1 MPEISQIREYM
12 KKQLETDK
20 SIRRIP
26 VSAPTV
32 EEALKEASV
41 ELGAPVK
48 RLEYEVEDSGS
59 PGAFGLG
66 QRNCRLTVWVAASE
80 VRVEEFGPEIEGD
93 FDFDE
98 SFEEL
103 PKDVDG
109 EALVRLAPEGVL
121 LKVTP
126 PVGNGQKVSVKQA
139 TALLKNRNAKNID
152 EQMVKNVVKQA
163 DGEYIKAAEFDYNPI
178 NDATMTVDIIDF
190 EMQATITAQAPGP
203 GGTDLSKDSIIG
215 GLKNNSVIHGYL
227 DDVILDF
234 VDHPKYNFPVTAAE
248 GTKPKNG
255 ADAKIIYNFETDTDK
270 VRLKESD
277 GKVDFKELNKI
288 QNVVEGQLLAKKVP
302 AGDGE
307 DGRTV
312 TGKVLPAKPGV
323 NKELGVGKNV
333 KLSDDGLS
341 MTATTNGQVL
351 LLNNKVNVEPVYVV
365 QGDVNMKTGNIT
377 HLGTIIVKGNVEDG
391 FTLKASGNLEI
402 YGTVGKCKLDA
413 EGNIIVHQG
422 ITGKSE
428 GEVFSGKS
436 VWSKFIENTNVEVGE
451 NVVVTD
457 GIINSYVDANKKVVC
472 ISHGKRAKIVGG
484 RIRAAE
490 EVIAE
495 TFGSLSGSET
505 IIEVGY
511 DPKSKAR
518 MAELVEL
525 KETLEKELEDL
536 NLNIHTLA
544 KQKKVRKKLPE
555 DKEKFLKE
563 LVLTKKEKDEEL
575 LKLEEEMKEIQE
587 YLASL
592 KSIGKVSAAKRVYPG
607 VKIYVKEAFLNVRN
621 EFKATAF
628 INEGGNVKMT
638 KYEEPEEDYARSD

>member
-12 KKQLETDK
+12 KKQLESDK

-26 VSAPTV
+26 VSAPTI
-32 EEALKEASV
+32 EEALKQASV
-41 ELGAPVK
+41 EFGVPVK
-48 RLEYEVEDSGS
+48 RLEFEVEDQGS

-66 QRNCRLTVWVAASE
+66 QRNCRLTVWVAAKDVE
-80 VRVEEFGPEIEGD
+80 IEEFDTGLEGD
-93 FDFDE
+93 FDMGD
-98 SFEEL
+98 SFSDL
-103 PKDVDG
+103 PKDMEG
-109 EALVRLAPEGVL
+109 EALVRFAPEGVM

-126 PVGNGQKVSVKQA
+126 PAGNGNPISFKQA
-139 TALLKNRNAKNID
+139 MSVLKDRNAKNID
-152 EQMVKNVVKQA
+152 EGMVKSVVKQA
-163 DGEYIKAAEFDYNPI
+163 DGEYIKVAEFDYNPM
-178 NDATMTVDIIDF
+178 NDATLTVDIIDF

-203 GGTDLSKDSIIG
+203 GGTDLSMDSIIG

-227 DDVILDF
+227 EDVIREF
-234 VDHPKYNFPVTAAE
+234 VDHPRYNFPVTVAE

-270 VRLKESD
+270 IRLKESE

-288 QNVVEGQLLAKKVP
+288 QNVVEGQLLAKKIP
-302 AGDGE
+302 AEEGE

-312 TGKVLPAKPGV
+312 TGKMLPAKPGAD
-323 NKELGVGKNV
+323 KELGVGKNV

-341 MTATTNGQVL
+341 ISATTNGQVL

-365 QGDVNMKTGNIT
+365 QGDVNMKTGNVT

-391 FTLKASGNLEI
+391 FTLKASGNIEI
-402 YGTVGKCKLDA
+402 YGTVGKCTLDA
-413 EGNIIVHQG
+413 EGDIIVHQG

-428 GEVFSGKS
+428 GVINSGRT
-436 VWSKFIENTNVEVGE
+436 VWSKFIENANVEVGE

-457 GIINSYVDANKKVVC
+457 GIINSQVDANKKVVC
-472 ISHGKRAKIVGG
+472 MSHGKRAKIVGG

-518 MAELVEL
+518 MAELTEQ
-525 KETLEKELEDL
+525 KEALEKELEDL

-555 DKEKFLKE
+555 DKEKFLRE
-563 LVLTKKEKDEEL
+563 LVLTKKEKDAEMEKFENEL
-575 LKLEEEMKEIQE
+575 KEIQE

-592 KSIGKVSAAKRVYPG
+592 KSIGRVSAAKRVYPG
-607 VKIYVKEAFLNVRN
+607 VKIYVKDAFLNVRN

-628 INEGGNVKMT
+628 INENGNVKMT
-638 KYEEPEEDYARSD
+638 KYEAPEEDYSRND

>member
-26 VSAPTV
+26 VSAPTI

-66 QRNCRLTVWVAASE
+66 QRNCRLTVWIAVKE
-80 VRVEEFGPEIEGD
+80 VKVEEFGGDIGGD
-93 FDFDE
+93 FSFEE
-98 SFEEL
+98 SFESQ
-103 PKDVDG
+103 PKDIDG

-126 PVGNGQKVSVKQA
+126 PIGRGQRVGVKQA
-139 TALLKNRNAKNID
+139 MALMKNRNAVTID
-152 EQMVKNVVKQA
+152 EEMVKNVVKQS
-163 DGEYIKAAEFDYNPI
+163 DGEYIKVAEFDYNPM
-178 NDATMTVDIIDF
+178 NDAAMTVDIIDF

-203 GGTDLSKDSIIG
+203 GGTDLSMDSIIG
-215 GLKNNSVIHGYL
+215 ALKNNSVIHGYI
-227 DDVILDF
+227 DDVIAEF
-234 VDHPKYNFPVTAAE
+234 VDHPKYNFPVTVAE

-302 AGDGE
+302 AEDGE

-312 TGKVLPAKPGV
+312 TGKVLPAKPGADKV
-323 NKELGVGKNV
+323 LGIGKNV

-341 MTATTNGQVL
+341 IVAVTNGQVL
-351 LLNNKVNVEPVYVV
+351 LLGGKVNVEPVYIV

-391 FTLKASGNLEI
+391 FVLKASGNIEI
-402 YGTVGKCKLDA
+402 YGTVGKCKLDS

-428 GEVFSGKS
+428 GEIFSGRT
-436 VWSKFIENTNVEVGE
+436 VWSKFIENANVQVGE

-457 GIINSYVDANKKVVC
+457 GIINSQVDANKKVIC
-472 ISHGKRAKIVGG
+472 MSHGKRAKIVGG

-505 IIEVGY
+505 VIEVGY

-518 MAELVEL
+518 MAELAEE
-525 KETLEKELEDL
+525 KEAMEKELEDL

-555 DKEKFLKE
+555 DKEKFLRE
-563 LVLTKKEKDEEL
+563 LLLSKKEKDDAME
-575 LKLEEEMKEIQE
+575 KIDGEMKEIQE

-592 KSIGKVSAAKRVYPG
+592 KSIGKVSASKRVYPG
-607 VKIYVKEAFLNVRN
+607 VKIYIKEAFLNVRN

-628 INEGGNVKMT
+628 INENGNVKMT
-638 KYEEPEEDYARSD
+638 KYEEPEEDYSRSE

>member
-1 MPEISQIREYM
+1 MPDITQIRDFM
-12 KKQLETDK
+12 KKQLETDR

-26 VSAPTV
+26 VSAPTI
-32 EEALKEASV
+32 EGALKEASL
-41 ELGAPVK
+41 ELGAPIK
-48 RLEYEVEDSGS
+48 KLEYEVEDSGS

-66 QRNCRLTVWVAASE
+66 QRNCRLTVWVAAKE
-80 VRVEEFGPEIEGD
+80 VQVEEFGADFGD
-93 FDFDE
+93 DFNMEE

-109 EALVRLAPEGVL
+109 EVLVRFAPEGVL
-121 LKVTP
+121 MKVTAP
-126 PVGNGQKVSVKQA
+126 LGKGQKVSVKQA
-139 TALLKNRNAKNID
+139 MAGLKERNVKNID
-152 EQMVKNVVKQA
+152 DGMVKNVVKEA
-163 DGEYIKAAEFDYNPI
+163 DGEYIKVAEFDYNPM
-178 NDATMTVDIIDF
+178 NDATLTVDIIDF
-190 EMQATITAQAPGP
+190 EMQATINAQPPGP
-203 GGTDLSKDSIIG
+203 GGTDLSMDSIIG
-215 GLKNNSVIHGYL
+215 ALKNNSVIHGYL
-227 DDVILDF
+227 EDIIKEF
-234 VDHPKYNFPVTAAE
+234 VDHPQYNFPVTIAE

-255 ADAKIIYNFETDTDK
+255 ADAKIIYNFETDSDK
-270 VRLKESD
+270 VRIKETD
-277 GKVDFKELNKI
+277 GKVDFKELNRI

-302 AGDGE
+302 AETGE

-312 TGKVLPAKPGV
+312 TGKILPAKPGTD
-323 NKELGVGKNV
+323 KELGVGKNV

-341 MTATTNGQVL
+341 LIATTNGQVM

-377 HLGTIIVKGNVEDG
+377 HLGTIIVKGNVADG
-391 FTLKASGNLEI
+391 FTLKASGSIEI
-402 YGTVGKCKLDA
+402 YGTVGKCTIDA
-413 EGNIIVHQG
+413 EGDIIVHQG

-428 GEVFSGKS
+428 GEIFSGKT

-451 NVVVTD
+451 NVVVSD
-457 GIINSYVDANKKVVC
+457 GIINSQVDANKRVVC
-472 ISHGKRAKIVGG
+472 LSNGKRAKIVGG

-518 MAELVEL
+518 MAELSEE
-525 KETLEKELEDL
+525 KEALEKELEDL

-555 DKEKFLKE
+555 DKEQFLKE
-563 LVLTKKEKDEEL
+563 LIQTKKEKDDAMEKIDQEIN
-575 LKLEEEMKEIQE
+575 EIQE

-607 VKIYVKEAFLNVRN
+607 VKIYIKEAFLNVRN

-628 INEGGNVKMT
+628 INEDGNVKVT
-638 KYEEPEEDYARSD
+638 KYEAPEEDYSRSE

>member
-1 MPEISQIREYM
+1 MPDIAQIREYM

-26 VSAPTV
+26 VSAPTI

-48 RLEYEVEDSGS
+48 RLEYEVEDQGS

-66 QRNCRLTVWVAASE
+66 QRNCRLTVWVAAKE
-80 VRVEEFGPEIEGD
+80 LKAEEFGADLGD
-93 FDFDE
+93 DFSMDE
-98 SFEEL
+98 AFEEL

-109 EALVRLAPEGVL
+109 EVLVRFAPEGVL
-121 LKVTP
+121 LKVTAP
-126 PVGNGQKVSVKQA
+126 IGKGQRVSVKQA
-139 TALLKNRNAKNID
+139 MAALKDRDVKSID
-152 EQMVKNVVKQA
+152 DGMVKNVVKEA
-163 DGEYIKAAEFDYNPI
+163 DGEYIKVGEFDYNPM
-178 NDATMTVDIIDF
+178 NDATLTVDIIDF
-190 EMQATITAQAPGP
+190 EMQATITAQPPGP
-203 GGTDLSKDSIIG
+203 GGTDLSMDSIIG
-215 GLKNNSVIHGYL
+215 ALKNNSVIHGYIE
-227 DDVILDF
+227 DIIQEF
-234 VDHPKYNFPVTAAE
+234 VDHPKYNFPVTVAE

-255 ADAKIIYNFETDTDK
+255 ADAKIIFNFETDTDK
-270 VRLKESD
+270 VKIKETD
-277 GKVDFKELNKI
+277 GKVDFKELNRI

-302 AGDGE
+302 AEPGE

-312 TGKVLPAKPGV
+312 TGKVLPAKPGA

-333 KLSDDGLS
+333 KLSDDGLALI
-341 MTATTNGQVL
+341 ATTNGQVL
-351 LLNNKVNVEPVYVV
+351 LINNKVNVEPVYIV

-391 FTLKASGNLEI
+391 FTLKASGSIEI
-402 YGTVGKCKLDA
+402 YGTVGKCTLDA
-413 EGNIIVHQG
+413 EGDIIVHQG

-428 GEVFSGKS
+428 GEIFSGKTL
-436 VWSKFIENTNVEVGE
+436 WSKFIENSNVEVGE

-457 GIINSYVDANKKVVC
+457 GIINSNVDANKKVVC
-472 ISHGKRAKIVGG
+472 ISHGKRAKVVGG

-518 MAELVEL
+518 LAELTEE
-525 KETLEKELEDL
+525 KEGLEKELEDL
-536 NLNIHTLA
+536 KLNIHTLA

-563 LVLTKKEKDEEL
+563 LVLTKKEKDSAMEKIDEEI
-575 LKLEEEMKEIQE
+575 KEIQE

-607 VKIYVKEAFLNVRN
+607 VKIYIKEAFLNVRN
-621 EFKATAF
+621 EFKATTF
-628 INEGGNVKMT
+628 INESGNVKMT
-638 KYEEPEEDYARSD
+638 KYEAPEEDYSRGE